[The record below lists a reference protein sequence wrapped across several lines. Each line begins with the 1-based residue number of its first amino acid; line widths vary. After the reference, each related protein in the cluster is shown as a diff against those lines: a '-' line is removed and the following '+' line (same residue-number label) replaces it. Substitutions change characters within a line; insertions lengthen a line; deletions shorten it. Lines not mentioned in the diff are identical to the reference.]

1 MTDKEREDYVQKIEE
16 LKYQASMYTNMEQGV
31 KLLLNSIY
39 GAFGNP
45 YFYFFNV
52 DIAETITLQGK
63 DAILYTEELI
73 NRYFREYWHKDL
85 DVHKQM
91 GITVTGKI
99 EKPVGIYIDTDSVVG
114 DTVIS
119 TDEGDMKISDLYQRS
134 IDNNLGDA
142 GSTLSGHE
150 SVNTDLKTLNW
161 SNEKGLYYAPI
172 KRVIRHKVSKKKW
185 KLKLKSGNEVIVTN
199 DHSLIVFRDG
209 NQIEV
214 KPSEILKTDKVL
226 SLY

>member
-1 MTDKEREDYVQKIEE
+1 MTNTEIQKKQDE
-16 LKYQASMYTNMEQGV
+16 LKIIKAEAEKYFSYEQSV
-31 KLLLNSIY
+31 KLMLNSIY

-73 NRYFREYWHKDL
+73 NKYFREFWHKDIET
-85 DVHKQM
+85 HKKM

-114 DTVIS
+114 DTVIH
-119 TDEGDMKISDLYQRS
+119 TDGGSMTIAELYQRS
-134 IDNNLGDA
+134 LDNQLGNA
-142 GSTLSGHE
+142 GGTLNGHE

-161 SNEKGLYYAPI
+161 SESNGLYYAPI
-172 KRVIRHKVSKKKW
+172 TRVIRHKVSKKKW
-185 KLKLKSGNEVIVTN
+185 KLKLKSGKEVIVTN

-209 NQIEV
+209 EKLEV
-214 KPSEILKTDKVL
+214 KPSDILKTDKVL
-226 SLY
+226 SVH

>member
-85 DVHKQM
+85 DVHKHM

-114 DTVIS
+114 DTIIH
-119 TDEGDMKISDLYQRS
+119 TDKGSMTIEDLYQRS
-134 IDNNLGDA
+134 IDNSLGNA
-142 GSTLSGHE
+142 GHTLTGHE

-161 SNEKGLYYAPI
+161 SENKELYYAPI
-172 KRVIRHKVSKKKW
+172 KRVIRHRVSKKKW
-185 KLKLKSGNEVIVTN
+185 KLKLKSGKEVIVTN

-209 NQIEV
+209 NQLEV
-214 KPSEILKTDKVL
+214 KPSEIIKTDKIL